1 MMSLV
6 VTVVVIVLQRPDT
19 SSLTSSSLQRWQVA
33 PLCNG
38 KFKVINV
45 GNLMSFVW
53 FFLSVTLFMLCL
65 ILGDQCWYWQFNEL
79 WTLDIRL

>member
-1 MMSLV
+1 MMMSLV
-6 VTVVVIVLQRPDT
+6 VTVVVILLQRPDT

-45 GNLMSFVW
+45 GNLMSS
-53 FFLSVTLFMLCL
+53 LSVREAPLKFMLGAFGHCP
-65 ILGDQCWYWQFNEL
+65 
-79 WTLDIRL
+79 